1 MVLTCAYPGC
11 RNLFK
16 SVRLRAST
24 QTGKL
29 TFHRFPTFEP
39 DRLHLWL
46 LALQMDINTP
56 MRLLKV
62 WRVCSEH
69 FSPDD
74 FKAISG
80 NQVLL
85 KSSAVPMFVS
95 QRTEVCKTDRSRT
108 AGLEANNGVSSRV
121 ILLPRIRH
129 HATELGSQTCESEN
143 NRKL

>member
-29 TFHRFPTFEP
+29 TFHRFPTYEP

-46 LALQMDINTP
+46 LALQMDVTTP

-74 FKAISG
+74 FKTISG

-95 QRTEVCKTDRSRT
+95 GRTEVCKTVRSPA
-108 AGLEANNGVSSRV
+108 AGLETNNGVSSRE
-121 ILLPRIRH
+121 ILLPCVRH
-129 HATELGSQTCESEN
+129 HATESLSS
-143 NRKL
+143 RLL

>member
-24 QTGKL
+24 QTRKL

-39 DRLHLWL
+39 DRLQLWL

-85 KSSAVPMFVS
+85 QSSAVPMFVS
-95 QRTEVCKTDRSRT
+95 QRAEVCKSDRSPA
-108 AGLEANNGVSSRV
+108 AGLETNNGVSSRA
-121 ILLPRIRH
+121 ILLPRVRH
-129 HATELGSQTCESEN
+129 HATESLSY
-143 NRKL
+143 RPL